1 MTEDSLWQTF
11 LDEQL
16 ASFLSSLPDK
26 DIQIPF
32 SIEAKM
38 LEWGGLGKTR
48 CFIAMRKYIRPAK
61 VTAFEKTFE
70 EYKAQSR
77 ASLWTSYLH
86 KHLIKFLKSVPESE
100 YLQDKETLLAT
111 DTNILNSW
119 LSLEPRPLYKAM
131 RPWLSQPV
139 IKQFQNRYRAF
150 KHRGLKNIETI
161 EVSPKT
167 KQLIDRVKR
176 KTYAE
181 NYDEVF
187 EMLFSKDYAVTTDE
201 EVAAAKQR
209 ISDELPPS
217 TNLFLEHFL
226 LRLNPNDRNRVKMLI
241 ELSYNAG
248 WDDAKKSK
256 KRKGNPKMEA
266 LVDFEFF
273 NTAAR
278 IVNTHTVDDNIEE

>member
-11 LDEQL
+11 LDKQL
-16 ASFLSSLPDK
+16 SFFLSSLRDK
-26 DIQIPF
+26 DIQTPF

-70 EYKAQSR
+70 EFKAQAR

-86 KHLIKFLKSVPESE
+86 KHLVKFLKSVPESE

-111 DTNILNSW
+111 DTNILNTW
-119 LSLEPRPLYKAM
+119 LSLESRPLYKAM

-150 KHRGLKNIETI
+150 KHRGLKNIERI

-167 KQLIDRVKR
+167 KQLIDIVKGD
-176 KTYAE
+176 TYAE

-201 EVAAAKQR
+201 EVGAAKQR
-209 ISDELPPS
+209 LSDELPPS

-278 IVNTHTVDDNIEE
+278 IVNTHNLDDDTEA

>member
-1 MTEDSLWQTF
+1 MTEESLWQAF

-16 ASFLSSLPDK
+16 ASFLNSLRDN
-26 DIQIPF
+26 DIQTPF
-32 SIEAKM
+32 NIEAKK
-38 LEWGGLGKTR
+38 LEWGGLSKTR
-48 CFIAMRKYIRPAK
+48 CFIAMRKHIRPAK

-70 EYKAQSR
+70 EFKAQSR
-77 ASLWTSYLH
+77 ESLWTSYLH

-111 DTNILNSW
+111 DANILNTW

-131 RPWLSQPV
+131 RPWISQPV

-150 KHRGLKNIETI
+150 KHRGLKRTETI

-167 KQLIDRVKR
+167 KQLIDRVKGE
-176 KTYAE
+176 TYAE

-187 EMLFSKDYAVTTDE
+187 EMLFSKDYTVTTDE
-201 EVAAAKQR
+201 DVAATKKR
-209 ISDELPPS
+209 LSDELPPS
-217 TNLFLEHFL
+217 SNLFLEHFL

-256 KRKGNPKMEA
+256 KRKGDPKIEA
-266 LVDFEFF
+266 LGEFELF

-278 IVNTHTVDDNIEE
+278 FVNAHNVNDETEA

>member
-16 ASFLSSLPDK
+16 ASFLSSLRDK
-26 DIQIPF
+26 DIQTPF
-32 SIEAKM
+32 NIEAKM

-48 CFIAMRKYIRPAK
+48 CFVAMRKYIRPAK

-70 EYKAQSR
+70 EFQAQSR
-77 ASLWTSYLH
+77 ASLWRSYLH
-86 KHLIKFLKSVPESE
+86 KHLVKFLKSVPESE

-111 DTNILNSW
+111 DTNKLNSW

-167 KQLIDRVKR
+167 KQLIDSVKGE
-176 KTYAE
+176 TYAE
-181 NYDEVF
+181 NYDEIF
-187 EMLFSKDYAVTTDE
+187 EMLFSKDYAVTKDE
-201 EVAAAKQR
+201 EVAAAKQH

-256 KRKGNPKMEA
+256 KRKGDPKMEA
-266 LVDFEFF
+266 LVDFELF

-278 IVNTHTVDDNIEE
+278 FVNTHNLDDDTEA